1 MTTPNTAAT
10 DDANDTAT
18 DTVKVVPRL
27 QIPTPTTLNCESLIY
42 VLRDELGRRW
52 LGTDDI
58 TVQPGGVMGHL
69 LPEQGVEEGSVEAAG
84 DHVTFLI
91 PRTGPTGFDGAGVAY
106 LFPSGL
112 LDALISQQHQ
122 RPRPAPLEPPASR
135 V

>member
-10 DDANDTAT
+10 DDANDTA
-18 DTVKVVPRL
+18 KVVPRL
-27 QIPTPTTLNCESLIY
+27 QIPTPTTLTCESLIY
-42 VLRDELGRRW
+42 VLRDEFDRRW

-69 LPEQGVEEGSVEAAG
+69 LPRQGVIEGSVEAAG
-84 DHVTFLI
+84 DHVTFAI
-91 PRTGPTGFDGAGVAY
+91 PRTGPTGFSGAGVAY

-122 RPRPAPLEPPASR
+122 RPRPAPLKPPASR